1 MAVSGPCLSPW
12 PAATALVALERARNA
27 LRKAIGGTQS
37 VAADPNANP
46 PVVAVL
52 GIPDDDTIDRFGA
65 VAAARVEH
73 YAPMAPQAI
82 KNEAVIRFAGYL
94 RIQPS
99 IIRNLKAGSVEL
111 DYAVSG
117 FVRPFVNCGA
127 KALLA
132 PFVRRRALAAVSS
145 E

>member
-12 PAATALVALERARNA
+12 PSATALVALERARNA

-52 GIPDDDTIDRFGA
+52 GIPDDDTIDRLGA
-65 VAAARVEH
+65 VASARVEN
-73 YAPMAPQAI
+73 YAKMAPQVVR
-82 KNEAVIRFAGYL
+82 NEATIRFAGYL
-94 RIQPS
+94 RTQPS
-99 IIRNLKAGSVEL
+99 LIRTLTAGSVQL
-111 DYAVSG
+111 DYQLSG
-117 FVRPFVNCGA
+117 HVRPFVSCGA

-132 PFVRRRALAAVSS
+132 PFVRRRALPAVSS
-145 E
+145 